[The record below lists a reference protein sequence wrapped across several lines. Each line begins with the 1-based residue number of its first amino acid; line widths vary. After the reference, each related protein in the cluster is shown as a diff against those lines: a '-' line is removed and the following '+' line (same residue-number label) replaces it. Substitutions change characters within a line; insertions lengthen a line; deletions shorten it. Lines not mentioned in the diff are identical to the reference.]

1 VTRVALV
8 TGASRGIG
16 RATSVALAADGL
28 TVACGYASDDAGAK
42 ETVRAVEEAGGTAAA
57 FRADVAEEDQVAE
70 LFRAVTEWAEAPQ
83 VLVTCAGVNRDGL
96 AVKYP
101 LAEWERTLAVN
112 LTGTFLCI
120 RTALPAMLKA
130 RWGRIVT
137 VSSVTG
143 LRGNAG
149 QSAYAASKSGLLGL
163 TRSIARE
170 YGARGI
176 TANTVCPG
184 FIDTEMTAGL
194 ADKAREALTREIPAG
209 RTGTPEEAAAVI
221 RFLIREDASYVNG
234 AVMTADGGLT
244 A

>member
-42 ETVRAVEEAGGTAAA
+42 ETVRAVEEAGGTAAP

-70 LFRAVTEWAEAPQ
+70 LFRAVTEWAEAPH
-83 VLVTCAGVNRDGL
+83 VLVACAGVNRDGL

-120 RTALPAMLKA
+120 RRALPAMLKA

-176 TANTVCPG
+176 TANAVCPG
-184 FIDTEMTAGL
+184 FIDTEMTTGL

>member
-1 VTRVALV
+1 MTRVALV

-42 ETVRAVEEAGGTAAA
+42 ETVRAVEEAGGTAAP

-70 LFRAVTEWAEAPQ
+70 LFRAVAEWAEAPQ
-83 VLVTCAGVNRDGL
+83 VLVACAGVNRDGL

-112 LTGTFLCI
+112 LTGAFLCI

-176 TANTVCPG
+176 TANAVCPG

-221 RFLIREDASYVNG
+221 RFLVREDASYVNG

>member
-42 ETVRAVEEAGGTAAA
+42 ETVRAVEEAGGTAAP

-83 VLVTCAGVNRDGL
+83 VLVACAGVNRDGL

-120 RTALPAMLKA
+120 RRALPAMLKA

-176 TANTVCPG
+176 TANAVCPG
-184 FIDTEMTAGL
+184 FIDTEMTTGL

>member
-1 VTRVALV
+1 MRVALV

-16 RATSVALAADGL
+16 RATAVALAADGL
-28 TVACGYASDDAGAK
+28 AVACNYSSDDAGAK
-42 ETVRAVEEAGGTAAA
+42 ETVRAIEDAKGTAAP
-57 FRADVAEEDQVAE
+57 FQADVAEEDQVAG
-70 LFRAVTEWAEAPQ
+70 LFAAIADWTQRPAVLAA
-83 VLVTCAGVNRDGL
+83 CAGFNRDGL

-101 LAEWERTLAVN
+101 TAAWERTLAVN
-112 LTGTFLCI
+112 LTGAFLCI
-120 RTALPAMLKA
+120 RAALPGMLRN

-149 QSAYAASKSGLLGL
+149 QAAYAASKSGLLGL

-170 YGARGI
+170 YGGRGI
-176 TANTVCPG
+176 TANAVCPG

-194 ADKAREALTREIPAG
+194 PDKAREALGREIPAG
-209 RTGTPEEAAAVI
+209 RTGTPEETASVI
-221 RFLIREDASYVNG
+221 RFLVSEEASYVNG
-234 AVMTADGGLT
+234 AVWTVDGGLT

>member
-70 LFRAVTEWAEAPQ
+70 LFRAVAEWAEAPQ

-176 TANTVCPG
+176 TANAVCPG

-194 ADKAREALTREIPAG
+194 ADKARETLTREIPAG
-209 RTGTPEEAAAVI
+209 RTGTPEETAAVI